1 MSLIKEKNLGFD
13 VYGENKLTWP
23 EAKKLIAKFGILT
36 VIAVANNFQTA
47 HFFVQMF
54 CLDLLTFVCVRIEIA
69 KNMLPSLGIK
79 NPIFEHYGYDSVFQ
93 PCVLIFCMD
102 GMAKVVLSY
111 LCYKPILSF
120 HQFLTGL
127 GWPSGFVFVIRIRI
141 QDLQLLLF
149 SKYKQQQK
157 TKFGLVVVLMIS
169 S

>member
-1 MSLIKEKNLGFD
+1 
-13 VYGENKLTWP
+13 
-23 EAKKLIAKFGILT
+23 
-36 VIAVANNFQTA
+36 
-47 HFFVQMF
+47 
-54 CLDLLTFVCVRIEIA
+54 
-69 KNMLPSLGIK
+69 MLPSLGIK
-79 NPIFEHYGYDSVFQ
+79 NPIFELYGYGSVFH
-93 PCVLIFCMD
+93 PCFLIFCMD

-157 TKFGLVVVLMIS
+157 TKFGLVVVWWFRHKFMRYRGHVVSVWTNWGAEFLQYLLFLIPILFS
-169 S
+169 SFLPPSKF

>member
-1 MSLIKEKNLGFD
+1 M
-13 VYGENKLTWP
+13 
-23 EAKKLIAKFGILT
+23 KKFFFQIWYFFI
-36 VIAVANNFQTA
+36 IFQTA

-79 NPIFEHYGYDSVFQ
+79 NPIFELYGYGSVFN
-93 PCVLIFCMD
+93 PCFLIFCMD

-127 GWPSGFVFVIRIRI
+127 GWPSGFVFVRKTQYKLFNR
-141 QDLQLLLF
+141 LQIF
-149 SKYKQQQK
+149 HFK
-157 TKFGLVVVLMIS
+157 TSLDKLE
-169 S
+169 